1 MHCPLPAR
9 PVSSGHSD
17 TYGDITICFES
28 DSTSSS
34 GLDAA
39 GCETGLNADL
49 GHTNSRVPT
58 WVGAALL
65 VFFLMEIS
73 RVVSL
78 VLSIAWHILVIL
90 CLYPVVRRFCSTTV
104 RI

>member
-1 MHCPLPAR
+1 MHCSLPAR

-17 TYGDITICFES
+17 TYGDITICFER
-28 DSTSSS
+28 DFTSSS

-39 GCETGLNADL
+39 GCATGLDADL
-49 GHTNSRVPT
+49 GHTKSRVPT

-78 VLSIAWHILVIL
+78 VLSIAWHVSVIL
-90 CLYPVVRRFCSTTV
+90 CLCLVVRRFYGTTA